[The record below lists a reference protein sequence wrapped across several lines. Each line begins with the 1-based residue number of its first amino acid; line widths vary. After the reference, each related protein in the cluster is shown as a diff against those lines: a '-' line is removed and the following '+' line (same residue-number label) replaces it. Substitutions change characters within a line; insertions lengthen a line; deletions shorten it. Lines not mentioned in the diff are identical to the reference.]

1 MQEKIRE
8 LVVDVVETNFREQV
22 VEHSRTRPVIV
33 DFWAVWC
40 GPCRTLTPILEGLA
54 EEFGGAFLL
63 ARVNTEEAPQLARQ
77 FQIQSIPMVVS
88 FRDGK
93 PVDQFIGLLPESEVR
108 RFLRAQ
114 CPTQADQ
121 IVVLAN
127 EKMAA
132 GDVEAAYQDFREAQ
146 AQETDHPG
154 AVLGLAQIA
163 LERQNYD
170 EMDELLAKISPLSS
184 QADEGERLKLLGRL
198 QRQCTG
204 AGGLEASRSRS
215 EQDPANLEARYDLA
229 CCFAVRREYR
239 ESLEILLGIVAEDR
253 SFGDDAGRRAML
265 DVFALSGNRSPL
277 TEEYRALL
285 SRAIF

>member
-8 LVVDVVETNFREQV
+8 LVVDVVEKNFQEQV

-33 DFWAVWC
+33 DFWAAWC

-63 ARVNTEEAPQLARQ
+63 ARVNTEEAPELARQ

-114 CPTQADQ
+114 SPSQADQ
-121 IVVLAN
+121 IVVLA
-127 EKMAA
+127 KQKFAA

-146 AQETDHPG
+146 TQETDHPG
-154 AVLGLAQIA
+154 ALLGLAQIS

-170 EMDELLAKISPLSS
+170 EMDQLLARIPPLSS
-184 QADEGERLKLLGRL
+184 QAEEVERLKILAGL
-198 QRQCTG
+198 QRRCRE

-215 EQDPANLEARYDLA
+215 EQEPANLAARYDLA
-229 CCFAVRREYR
+229 CCLALSQEYR
-239 ESLEILLGIVAEDR
+239 QSLEILLGIVAEDR
-253 SFGDDAGRRAML
+253 SFEDDAGRKTML
-265 DVFALSGNRSPL
+265 DVFALTGNRSPL
-277 TEEYRALL
+277 AEEYRTLL
-285 SRAIF
+285 SRVIF